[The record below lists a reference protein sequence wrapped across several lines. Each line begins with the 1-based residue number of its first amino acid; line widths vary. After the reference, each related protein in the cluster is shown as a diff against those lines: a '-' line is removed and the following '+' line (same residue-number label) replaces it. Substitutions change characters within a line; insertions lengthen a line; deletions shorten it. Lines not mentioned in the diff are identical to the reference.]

1 MEDSTSREKVLKKI
15 RDALIEK
22 TETPYPVLD
31 QESSVYPQVSNQL
44 DVTFAQELVNVAGKF
59 VYCENNDDFLS
70 TLQSFIMEK
79 EWPVLFCFDPI
90 LQDFLKKGGIP
101 FNSTLSDITEA
112 KIGITRCEQ
121 LIARTGTIM
130 VSSRSSPGR
139 KINVFPEIHL
149 VVGYTSQL
157 VPDLK
162 QAIQNIKKRYQDNY
176 PSMISLITG
185 PSRTADIEK
194 TLVMGAHG
202 PKELFVFLIENND
215 LSYGG

>member
-1 MEDSTSREKVLKKI
+1 
-15 RDALIEK
+15 LIEK
-22 TETPYPVLD
+22 TEAPYPVID
-31 QESSVYPQVSNQL
+31 QESSVYTDVSEQL

-90 LQDFLKKGGIP
+90 LQDLLKKGGIP

-112 KIGITRCEQ
+112 KLGITLCEY
-121 LIARTGTIM
+121 LIARLGTVM
-130 VSSRSSPGR
+130 VSSKSSPGR
-139 KINVFPEIHL
+139 KISIFPEIHL

-162 QAIQNIKKRYQDNY
+162 QAIQKIKKKYQDSY

-202 PKELFVFLIENND
+202 PKELYVFLIENND
-215 LSYGG
+215 LSHGG